1 MYRLIIEDDEGR
13 KTIVPLIR
21 NQLNIGREEGNTIRL
36 TERNVSRRHAK
47 LLLKDGQIMIE
58 DLKSYN
64 GVWINGS
71 RINGRSPVRPGD
83 LLEIGDYHLSVQAES
98 SDADEKPTGPA
109 KDEYDDQT
117 PPLGIAPVE
126 EEELE
131 VVEIVAPD
139 PAVIVL
145 LNTSMQ
151 GQVFDV
157 EWPAVTI
164 GRTDE
169 NEIAIDHASIS
180 RHHVK
185 IVCEEGV
192 YKLYDLDSANGVLIN
207 GEEFTACDLRWGDII
222 ELGQVKIRF
231 SAAEEDLSAYVPA
244 TPPAAVEETV
254 AAGSS
259 ESPKSLNTILIVA
272 LVLVLAGGGGIYT
285 LLGGGGGKTPP
296 PPRLSKDASSNVE
309 PRRSQPRQRTDNL
322 QQQLDRQL
330 KLAEDLFAQEN
341 YKGALEILNN
351 VIGKRPKWAK
361 ALELQKRCVYE
372 NANYKL
378 IQESIEWQAEGN
390 MFEAYKKLSKVSKQS
405 RYLARAEDAKKQI
418 AKKAFDEMMQKVRQA
433 MAEKKYFEAI
443 QFNSKALDVMP
454 KNEEALKVHKQLEA
468 LTAPKGRKTP
478 TRARPKS
485 RDREAPA
492 RRAPRRRAVSVK
504 VPGKYKNLK
513 NCGGLFVSKKYSS
526 ARRCLKRLLRRK
538 GEKNVPYAHLLL
550 GHIAKSSG
558 NCSATGKK
566 RKHLLCLEANFHYK
580 RFIAL
585 KPKAPEAAG
594 LKSKS
599 APPARRDK

>member
-71 RINGRSPVRPGD
+71 RINGRSPLRPGD

-98 SDADEKPTGPA
+98 AEEEGKPNGPA
-109 KDEYDDQT
+109 KEEYDDQT
-117 PPLGIAPVE
+117 PPLGIAPVGE
-126 EEELE
+126 EEAE
-131 VVEIVAPD
+131 VVDIVAPD
-139 PAVIVL
+139 PAAIVL

-151 GQVFDV
+151 GRIFDV

-180 RHHVK
+180 RHHAK

-192 YKLYDLDSANGVLIN
+192 YKLYDLDSANGVLVN
-207 GEEFTACDLRWGDII
+207 GEEFTVCDLRWGDII

-231 SAAEEDLSAYVPA
+231 SSADEDLSAYVPVSA
-244 TPPAAVEETV
+244 PAAMEETAS
-254 AAGSS
+254 AAEPS
-259 ESPKSLNTILIVA
+259 KSLNTVIMVA
-272 LVLVLAGGGGIYT
+272 LVLVLAAGGGIFA
-285 LLGGGGGKTPP
+285 LMKRNNGVTPP
-296 PPRLSKDASSNVE
+296 PPRLSKDASSEVE
-309 PRRSQPRQRTDNL
+309 PRRRKPEQRVPNSE
-322 QQQLDRQL
+322 QKQLEQQL

-341 YKGALEILNN
+341 YKGALEILTK
-351 VIGKRPKWAK
+351 VISKRPKWDK

-372 NANYKL
+372 NANFKL
-378 IQESIEWQAEGN
+378 IQESIEWQAEGK

-418 AKKAFDEMMQKVRQA
+418 SKKAFEEMMQKVRQA
-433 MAEKKYFEAI
+433 MAEKRYFEAT

-454 KNEEALKVHKQLEA
+454 KNEEALKIHKQLEA
-468 LTAPKGRKTP
+468 LTAPKDRKTP
-478 TRARPKS
+478 GAV
-485 RDREAPA
+485 
-492 RRAPRRRAVSVK
+492 APRKPAKRGTTSVK
-504 VPGKYKNLK
+504 VPKKYKKIKRCASLYI
-513 NCGGLFVSKKYSS
+513 SKKYKS
-526 ARRCLKRLLRRK
+526 ALRCLRRVIRRK

-550 GHIAKSSG
+550 GHTAKRMG
-558 NCSATGKK
+558 NCVGKSKK
-566 RKHLLCLEANFHYK
+566 RNHLLCLEAKISYK
-580 RFIAL
+580 TFVRL
-585 KPKAPEAAG
+585 KPKSPEAAK
-594 LKSKS
+594 LEP
-599 APPARRDK
+599 PPARR